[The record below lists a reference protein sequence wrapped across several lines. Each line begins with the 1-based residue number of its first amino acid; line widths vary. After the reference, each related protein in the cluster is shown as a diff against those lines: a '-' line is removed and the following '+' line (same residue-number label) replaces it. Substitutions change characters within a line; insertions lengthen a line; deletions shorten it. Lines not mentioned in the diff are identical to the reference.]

1 MARKKITGSARE
13 HQQILLREFQKL
25 QPLCIR
31 DMQHILQDCSRAN
44 AYNNFNALKKM
55 GYTFEDYTQNKVK
68 YYTLISTP
76 DTSGDLELLTPKI
89 FQKYLILHALQSSSY
104 INQKHTTDKI
114 LMDTLKRELNIVAQE
129 ERCEDLQLTSLNL
142 SHTRFHELFQELVN
156 SGIISQ
162 PAPNTPYMINQPFET
177 LKKYQR
183 HVLEE
188 ECKALS
194 VITKAT
200 PYYNTL
206 RHVYKKQ
213 CITLEK
219 ISSDEISRD
228 KVLIYGKN
236 YECSESNSV
245 YLKKLFANKCET
257 NYIKIKY
264 QRPKDSS
271 IQSYYFATE
280 LILYSAEKDQLYLIG
295 KTKRPGQTHANQE
308 IVLKCNQ
315 ILDVLP
321 CDETHELFENPE
333 HLEFLPYIFSLA
345 SYTKKKI
352 PVTVVFENTPDIQ
365 TILSNLHEQRI
376 QTSRLEELADGSLKY
391 TDKIADIEN
400 FAKFLRRFG
409 AKARIMDSP
418 ELIAATKHTIAN
430 TLHQYKEA
438 ENEFL

>member
-104 INQKHTTDKI
+104 VNLKHTTDKI
-114 LMDTLKRELNIVAQE
+114 LMDTLKNILNIASQK
-129 ERCEDLQLTSLNL
+129 ERCVEEYLTTLNL
-142 SHTRFHELFQELVN
+142 SHTRFYELFQELIT
-156 SGIISQ
+156 SGVISQ
-162 PAPNTPYMINQPFET
+162 PHPNTPYVINHPFET

-183 HVLEE
+183 DVLEE
-188 ECKALS
+188 ECAALS
-194 VITKAT
+194 VITQAT

-206 RHVYKKQ
+206 RHIYQKQ

-219 ISSDEISRD
+219 ISSEEISKD
-228 KVLIYGKN
+228 KLLIYGKN
-236 YECSESNSV
+236 YQCSDNNSS

-264 QRPKDSS
+264 QRTKDHS
-271 IQSYYFATE
+271 IQNYYFATE

-295 KTKRPGQTHANQE
+295 KTKHPGHKYAKQE
-308 IVLKCNQ
+308 MVLKCNQ
-315 ILDVLP
+315 ILDITT
-321 CDETHELFENPE
+321 CEETHELFENQD
-333 HLEFLPYIFSLA
+333 HLDFLPYVFSLA
-345 SYTKKKI
+345 SYTQKKI

-391 TDKIADIEN
+391 TDEIVDIEN

-409 AKARIMDSP
+409 AKAKILDSP
-418 ELIAATKHTIAN
+418 ELITATKHTITN